1 MPTHSSTGSSR
12 AAQHAIPAR
21 RPASSRP
28 WRVRESRWPTARA
41 RISVRWWRGSPRRSR
56 SATARCRST
65 LTRRSYSGRGGSALP
80 RRSVRKRSRSSWRR
94 SQKSGSPRR
103 RRTWCTTC
111 SCCSRSGAWGPMRW
125 RGCCVIGTDR
135 LNLTPSLGEART
147 LARDYDVVPLY
158 AEFIGD
164 LETPISAVLK
174 FSGEENVFLLE
185 SAEAAERFGR
195 YSFLG
200 FDPKRTLSYRNG
212 IYTIVDADGVRE
224 VAAKDP
230 FSGLAE
236 LVGKKSVAPLPNLPA
251 FVGGA
256 VGYFSYDAVRYLERL
271 PDAPPDDLHL
281 PEAYFAITNTLI
293 VFDHLRHK
301 VLVISL
307 VDAANLRD
315 VEGEGF
321 AAAYRRAA
329 DDVRRVSERL
339 AAPETRRAFLPGDGG
354 LEISS
359 NFTRSG
365 YEEAVERAKDYIRAG
380 DAFQIVPSQRFFAEI
395 GDLNPFLLYR
405 GLRTVNPSPYMTY
418 LKLGDLSLVGASPEP
433 LVRVE
438 GRRVMTRPI
447 AGTRRRGATPEE
459 DALLAEELL
468 ADAKE
473 RAEHVMLVD
482 LGRNDIG
489 RVAEIGTVGLENFM
503 EVERYSHVMHI
514 VSTVEGDLR
523 AEYTAL
529 DALAAA
535 FPAGTVSGAPKVR
548 AMEIIDELEPTRRG
562 PYAGATGYYG
572 VDGRLDTCITL
583 RTALLKGDRVYF
595 QAGGGVVAD
604 SMPSL
609 EYEETRNKA
618 GAIVRALD
626 VARNRGMW
634 L

>member
-1 MPTHSSTGSSR
+1 MPSL
-12 AAQHAIPAR
+12 AEAR
-21 RPASSRP
+21 R
-28 WRVRESRWPTARA
+28 
-41 RISVRWWRGSPRRSR
+41 
-56 SATARCRST
+56 
-65 LTRRSYSGRGGSALP
+65 
-80 RRSVRKRSRSSWRR
+80 
-94 SQKSGSPRR
+94 
-103 RRTWCTTC
+103 
-111 SCCSRSGAWGPMRW
+111 
-125 RGCCVIGTDR
+125 
-135 LNLTPSLGEART
+135 
-147 LARDYDVVPLY
+147 LARRYEVVPLY
-158 AEFIGD
+158 AELIGD
-164 LETPISAVLK
+164 LETPISAALK
-174 FSGEENVFLLE
+174 FADEENVFLLE

-200 FDPKRTLSYRNG
+200 FDPKRTLSYRDG

-271 PDAPPDDLHL
+271 PDAPADDLHL
-281 PEAYFAITNTLI
+281 PEAYFAITDTLI

-339 AAPETRRAFLPGDGG
+339 AAPETRRAFPPGDGG

-365 YEEAVERAKDYIRAG
+365 YEEAVERAKEYIRAG
-380 DAFQIVPSQRFFAEI
+380 DALQIVPSQRFFAEI

-459 DALLAEELL
+459 DVLLAEELL

-489 RVAEIGTVGLENFM
+489 RVAEIGTVQLENFM

-583 RTALLKGDRVYF
+583 RTALLKGGRVYF

-604 SMPSL
+604 SVPSL

>member
-1 MPTHSSTGSSR
+1 MNATGRSLT
-12 AAQHAIPAR
+12 PDLYEAR
-21 RPASSRP
+21 R
-28 WRVRESRWPTARA
+28 
-41 RISVRWWRGSPRRSR
+41 
-56 SATARCRST
+56 
-65 LTRRSYSGRGGSALP
+65 
-80 RRSVRKRSRSSWRR
+80 
-94 SQKSGSPRR
+94 
-103 RRTWCTTC
+103 
-111 SCCSRSGAWGPMRW
+111 
-125 RGCCVIGTDR
+125 
-135 LNLTPSLGEART
+135 
-147 LARDYDVVPLY
+147 LAREYDVVPLY

-164 LETPISAVLK
+164 LETPISAALK
-174 FSGEENVFLLE
+174 FVDEENIFLLE

-200 FDPKRTLSYRNG
+200 FDPKRTLSYKNG
-212 IYTIVDADGVRE
+212 LYTVVDADGVRE

-230 FSGLAE
+230 FRGLAD

-256 VGYFSYDAVRYLERL
+256 VGYFSYDAVRYLEKL
-271 PDAPPDDLHL
+271 PGALSDDLHV
-281 PEAYFAITNTLI
+281 PEAYFAVTDTII

-307 VDAANLRD
+307 IDASNLRD

-321 AAAYRRAA
+321 AAAYRRAT
-329 DDVRRVSERL
+329 DDIRRVAERL
-339 AAPETRRAFLPGDGG
+339 AAPTMSRILPTGDGG
-354 LEISS
+354 SFEISS

-365 YEEAVERAKDYIRAG
+365 YEEAVEKAKEYIRAG

-395 GDLNPFLLYR
+395 GDLDPFLLYR

-418 LKLGDLSLVGASPEP
+418 LKLGDLALIGASPEP

-438 GRRVMTRPI
+438 GRHVMTRPI
-447 AGTRRRGATPEE
+447 AGTRRRGASPEE

-468 ADAKE
+468 ADHKE

-482 LGRNDIG
+482 LGRNDVG
-489 RVAEIGTVGLENFM
+489 RVAEIGTVGVENFM
-503 EVERYSHVMHI
+503 QIERYSHVMHI
-514 VSTVEGDLR
+514 VSTVTGTLR
-523 AEYTAL
+523 GEYSAL

-548 AMEIIDELEPTRRG
+548 AMEIIEELEPTRRG

-583 RTALLKGDRVYF
+583 RTALLKGGYIYF

-604 SMPSL
+604 SVPSL

-618 GAIVRALD
+618 GAMVRALE
-626 VARNRGMW
+626 VAQSRAMW

>member
-1 MPTHSSTGSSR
+1 M
-12 AAQHAIPAR
+12 
-21 RPASSRP
+21 
-28 WRVRESRWPTARA
+28 
-41 RISVRWWRGSPRRSR
+41 
-56 SATARCRST
+56 
-65 LTRRSYSGRGGSALP
+65 
-80 RRSVRKRSRSSWRR
+80 
-94 SQKSGSPRR
+94 
-103 RRTWCTTC
+103 
-111 SCCSRSGAWGPMRW
+111 
-125 RGCCVIGTDR
+125 IGTAR
-135 LNLTPSLGEART
+135 LNLTPTLGEARR
-147 LARDYDVVPLY
+147 LARGYDVVPLY

-174 FSGEENVFLLE
+174 FSGETNVFLLE

-200 FDPKRTLSYRNG
+200 FDPKRTLSYRDG
-212 IYTIVDADGVRE
+212 LYTVVDADGVRE
-224 VAAKDP
+224 VPAPDP
-230 FSGLAE
+230 FRGLAE
-236 LVGKKSVAPLPNLPA
+236 IVGRKSVAPLPNLPA

-271 PDAPPDDLHL
+271 PDAPPDDLNV
-281 PEAYFAITNTLI
+281 PEAYFAVTDSLV

-307 VDAANLRD
+307 VDAARLRD

-321 AAAYRRAA
+321 AAAYQRAA
-329 DDVRRVSERL
+329 DDIRRVADRL
-339 AAPETRRAFLPGDGG
+339 SAPLARRTLPSGSGG
-354 LEISS
+354 PGISS
-359 NFTRSG
+359 NFTKEL
-365 YEEAVERAKDYIRAG
+365 YEEAVERAKEYIRAG
-380 DAFQIVPSQRFFAEI
+380 DAFQIVPSQRFASEI
-395 GDLNPFLLYR
+395 GDLDPLLLYR

-418 LKLGDLSLVGASPEP
+418 LKLGNLSLVGASPEP

-459 DALLAEELL
+459 DAALAEELL
-468 ADAKE
+468 ADEKE

-482 LGRNDIG
+482 LGRNDLG
-489 RVAEIGTVGLENFM
+489 RVSEVGSVELVSFM
-503 EVERYSHVMHI
+503 EIERYSHVMHI
-514 VSTVEGDLR
+514 VSTVEGNLR
-523 AEYTAL
+523 ENLTAL

-583 RTALLKGDRVYF
+583 RTALLKDGVAYF
-595 QAGGGVVAD
+595 QAGRGVVAD
-604 SMPSL
+604 SVPAL
-609 EYEETRNKA
+609 EYEESHNKA
-618 GAIVRALD
+618 RAMAQALE
-626 VARNRGMW
+626 VARSREMW

>member
-1 MPTHSSTGSSR
+1 MNATDRYLMPSL
-12 AAQHAIPAR
+12 AEAR
-21 RPASSRP
+21 R
-28 WRVRESRWPTARA
+28 
-41 RISVRWWRGSPRRSR
+41 
-56 SATARCRST
+56 
-65 LTRRSYSGRGGSALP
+65 
-80 RRSVRKRSRSSWRR
+80 
-94 SQKSGSPRR
+94 
-103 RRTWCTTC
+103 
-111 SCCSRSGAWGPMRW
+111 
-125 RGCCVIGTDR
+125 
-135 LNLTPSLGEART
+135 
-147 LARDYDVVPLY
+147 LARRYEVVPLY
-158 AEFIGD
+158 AELIGD
-164 LETPISAVLK
+164 LETPISAALR
-174 FSGEENVFLLE
+174 FADEENVFLLE

-236 LVGKKSVAPLPNLPA
+236 FVGKKSVAPLPNLPA

-339 AAPETRRAFLPGDGG
+339 AAPERGRAFLPGDEG
-354 LEISS
+354 LEIAS

-365 YEEAVERAKDYIRAG
+365 YEEAVERAKEYIRAG

-438 GRRVMTRPI
+438 RRRVMTRPI
-447 AGTRRRGATPEE
+447 AGTRRRGVAPEE

-489 RVAEIGTVGLENFM
+489 RVAEIGTVQLENFM

-583 RTALLKGDRVYF
+583 RTALLKGGRVYF

-604 SMPSL
+604 SVPSL

>member
-1 MPTHSSTGSSR
+1 VIST
-12 AAQHAIPAR
+12 
-21 RPASSRP
+21 
-28 WRVRESRWPTARA
+28 T
-41 RISVRWWRGSPRRSR
+41 
-56 SATARCRST
+56 
-65 LTRRSYSGRGGSALP
+65 
-80 RRSVRKRSRSSWRR
+80 
-94 SQKSGSPRR
+94 
-103 RRTWCTTC
+103 
-111 SCCSRSGAWGPMRW
+111 
-125 RGCCVIGTDR
+125 R
-135 LNLTPSLGEART
+135 LNLTPSLGEARE
-147 LARDYDVVPLY
+147 LAREHDVVPLY

-174 FSGEENVFLLE
+174 FAGEENVFLLE

-200 FDPKRTLSYRNG
+200 FDPKRTLSYRDG
-212 IYTIVDADGVRE
+212 LYTIVDADGVRE
-224 VAAKDP
+224 IPARDP
-230 FSGLAE
+230 FRGLAE
-236 LVGKKSVAPLPNLPA
+236 IVGEKSVAPLPNLPA

-271 PDAPPDDLHL
+271 PDAPPDDLNV
-281 PEAYFAITNTLI
+281 PEACFAVTGTMV

-307 VDAANLRD
+307 VDAGRLRD

-329 DDVRRVSERL
+329 DDVRRVAERL
-339 AAPETRRAFLPGDGG
+339 SSPLGRRVLSSGEWDF
-354 LEISS
+354 EVSS
-359 NFTRSG
+359 NFTKSR
-365 YEEAVERAKDYIRAG
+365 YEEAVEKAKEYIRAG
-380 DAFQIVPSQRFFAEI
+380 DAFQIVPSQRFQAEI
-395 GDLNPFLLYR
+395 GDLDPLLLYR

-438 GRRVMTRPI
+438 GSRVMTRPI

-459 DALLAEELL
+459 DAALAEELL
-468 ADAKE
+468 ADEKE

-482 LGRNDIG
+482 LGRNDLG
-489 RVAEIGTVGLENFM
+489 RVSEVGTVELSSFM
-503 EVERYSHVMHI
+503 EIERYSHVMHI

-523 AEYTAL
+523 GDLTAL

-583 RTALLKGDRVYF
+583 RTALLKDGVAYF

-604 SMPSL
+604 SVPSL
-609 EYEETRNKA
+609 EHEETRNKA
-618 GAIVRALD
+618 GAIRRALE
-626 VARNRGMW
+626 VARSRELW

>member
-1 MPTHSSTGSSR
+1 MTATVNLNLVPSLSE
-12 AAQHAIPAR
+12 AR
-21 RPASSRP
+21 R
-28 WRVRESRWPTARA
+28 
-41 RISVRWWRGSPRRSR
+41 
-56 SATARCRST
+56 
-65 LTRRSYSGRGGSALP
+65 
-80 RRSVRKRSRSSWRR
+80 
-94 SQKSGSPRR
+94 
-103 RRTWCTTC
+103 
-111 SCCSRSGAWGPMRW
+111 
-125 RGCCVIGTDR
+125 
-135 LNLTPSLGEART
+135 
-147 LARDYDVVPLY
+147 LARSYDVVPLY

-164 LETPISAVLK
+164 LETPISAVLR
-174 FSGEENVFLLE
+174 FAEEDTVFLLE

-200 FDPKRTLSYRNG
+200 FDPKRTLSYRDG
-212 IYTIVDADGVRE
+212 LFTVVDADGVRE
-224 VAAKDP
+224 VPAKDP
-230 FSGLAE
+230 FRGLAE
-236 LVGKKSVAPLPNLPA
+236 IVGKKSVAPLPNLPA

-256 VGYFSYDAVRYLERL
+256 VGYLSYDAVRYLERL
-271 PDAPPDDLHL
+271 PDAPPDDLGV
-281 PEAYFAITNTLI
+281 PEAYFAVTDSLV

-307 VDAANLRD
+307 VDAARLRD

-329 DDVRRVSERL
+329 DDIRRVAERL
-339 AAPETRRAFLPGDGG
+339 SAPLARRAAPSGSGDFG
-354 LEISS
+354 ISS
-359 NFTRSG
+359 NFTKAG
-365 YEEAVERAKDYIRAG
+365 YEEAVERAKEYIRAG
-380 DAFQIVPSQRFFAEI
+380 DAFQIVPSQRFAAEV
-395 GDLNPFLLYR
+395 GDLDPFLLYR
-405 GLRTVNPSPYMTY
+405 GLRTINPSPYMTY
-418 LKLGDLSLVGASPEP
+418 LKLGDLALVGASHEP

-447 AGTRRRGATPEE
+447 AGTRRRGATPE
-459 DALLAEELL
+459 DDSLLAEELL
-468 ADAKE
+468 ADHKE

-489 RVAEIGTVGLENFM
+489 RVAEIGTVQLENFM

-514 VSTVEGDLR
+514 VSTVEGTLR
-523 AEYTAL
+523 EEYTAL

-548 AMEIIDELEPTRRG
+548 AMEIIDELELTRRG

-583 RTALLKGDRVYF
+583 RTALLKGGHIYF

-604 SMPSL
+604 SVPSL

-618 GAIVRALD
+618 GAIRRALE
-626 VARNRGMW
+626 VARSRELW

>member
-1 MPTHSSTGSSR
+1 M
-12 AAQHAIPAR
+12 I
-21 RPASSRP
+21 
-28 WRVRESRWPTARA
+28 
-41 RISVRWWRGSPRRSR
+41 
-56 SATARCRST
+56 AT
-65 LTRRSYSGRGGSALP
+65 
-80 RRSVRKRSRSSWRR
+80 V
-94 SQKSGSPRR
+94 
-103 RRTWCTTC
+103 
-111 SCCSRSGAWGPMRW
+111 
-125 RGCCVIGTDR
+125 R
-135 LNLTPSLGEART
+135 LNLTPTLQEARR

-174 FSGEENVFLLE
+174 FSGEANVFLLE

-200 FDPKRTLSYRNG
+200 FDPRRTLSYRG
-212 IYTIVDADGVRE
+212 GLYTVVDADGVRE
-224 VAAKDP
+224 VPAPDP
-230 FSGLAE
+230 FRGLAGI
-236 LVGKKSVAPLPNLPA
+236 VGKKSVAPLPNLPA

-256 VGYFSYDAVRYLERL
+256 VGYFSYDAVRYLEKL
-271 PDAPPDDLHL
+271 PAELAPPDDLSV
-281 PEAYFAITNTLI
+281 PEAYFAITDTLV

-301 VLVISL
+301 VLVVSL
-307 VDAANLRD
+307 VDAARVRD

-329 DDVRRVSERL
+329 DDIRRVADRL
-339 AAPETRRAFLPGDGG
+339 SAPLARRALPMGSWGS
-354 LEISS
+354 EISS
-359 NFTRSG
+359 NCTRER
-365 YEEAVERAKDYIRAG
+365 YEEAVERAKEYIRAG
-380 DAFQIVPSQRFFAEI
+380 DAFQVVPSQRFASQI
-395 GDLNPFLLYR
+395 GDLDPLLLYR

-418 LKLGDLSLVGASPEP
+418 LKFGDLSLVGASPEP

-459 DALLAEELL
+459 DAALAEDLL
-468 ADAKE
+468 ADEKE

-482 LGRNDIG
+482 LGRNDLG
-489 RVAEIGTVGLENFM
+489 RVSEVGSVELASFM
-503 EVERYSHVMHI
+503 EIERYSHVMHI
-514 VSTVEGDLR
+514 VSTVEGNLREDL
-523 AEYTAL
+523 TAL

-583 RTALLKGDRVYF
+583 RTALLKDGMIYF

-604 SMPSL
+604 SVPAL
-609 EYEETRNKA
+609 EYEESCNKA
-618 GAIVRALD
+618 RAMVSALE
-626 VARNRGMW
+626 VARSREMW

>member
-1 MPTHSSTGSSR
+1 MN
-12 AAQHAIPAR
+12 AIDKSLRPGLSDAR
-21 RPASSRP
+21 R
-28 WRVRESRWPTARA
+28 
-41 RISVRWWRGSPRRSR
+41 
-56 SATARCRST
+56 
-65 LTRRSYSGRGGSALP
+65 
-80 RRSVRKRSRSSWRR
+80 
-94 SQKSGSPRR
+94 
-103 RRTWCTTC
+103 
-111 SCCSRSGAWGPMRW
+111 
-125 RGCCVIGTDR
+125 
-135 LNLTPSLGEART
+135 
-147 LARDYDVVPLY
+147 LAREYDIVPLY

-164 LETPISAVLK
+164 LETPISAALK
-174 FSGEENVFLLE
+174 FTDEENVFLLE

-200 FDPKRTLSYRNG
+200 FDPKRTLSYRDG
-212 IYTIVDADGVRE
+212 IYTILDADGVRE

-230 FSGLAE
+230 FRGLAK

-256 VGYFSYDAVRYLERL
+256 VGNFSYDAVRYLEKLPKAL
-271 PDAPPDDLHL
+271 PDELHV
-281 PEAYFAITNTLI
+281 PEAYFAITDTLI

-307 VDAANLRD
+307 VDATNLRD
-315 VEGEGF
+315 VEGESF

-329 DDVRRVSERL
+329 DDIRHVSERL
-339 AAPETRRAFLPGDGG
+339 AAPTTRRMLPSGNGG
-354 LEISS
+354 ELEISS
-359 NFTRSG
+359 NFTRAA
-365 YEEAVERAKDYIRAG
+365 YEDAVEKAKEYIRAG

-395 GDLNPFLLYR
+395 GDLDPFLLYR
-405 GLRTVNPSPYMTY
+405 ALRTVNPSPYMTY
-418 LKLGDLSLVGASPEP
+418 LKLGNLALVGASPEP

-459 DALLAEELL
+459 DTLLAEELL
-468 ADAKE
+468 ADYKE

-482 LGRNDIG
+482 LGRNDLG
-489 RVAEIGTVGLENFM
+489 RVAEIGTVGVESFM
-503 EVERYSHVMHI
+503 QIERYSHVMHI
-514 VSTVEGDLR
+514 VSTVTGSLR
-523 AEYTAL
+523 EDHNAL

-583 RTALLKGDRVYF
+583 RTALLKDGFIHF

-604 SMPSL
+604 SVPSL
-609 EYEETRNKA
+609 EYEESRNKA
-618 GAIVRALD
+618 GAMVRALE
-626 VARNRGMW
+626 VARSRRLW

>member
-1 MPTHSSTGSSR
+1 MSGTGR
-12 AAQHAIPAR
+12 
-21 RPASSRP
+21 
-28 WRVRESRWPTARA
+28 
-41 RISVRWWRGSPRRSR
+41 
-56 SATARCRST
+56 
-65 LTRRSYSGRGGSALP
+65 
-80 RRSVRKRSRSSWRR
+80 
-94 SQKSGSPRR
+94 
-103 RRTWCTTC
+103 
-111 SCCSRSGAWGPMRW
+111 
-125 RGCCVIGTDR
+125 
-135 LNLTPSLGEART
+135 NLMPSLSEARK
-147 LARDYDVVPLY
+147 LAREYDVVPLY
-158 AEFIGD
+158 GEFIGD
-164 LETPISAVLK
+164 LETPISAALK
-174 FSGEENVFLLE
+174 FADEENVFLLE
-185 SAEAAERFGR
+185 SAEEAERFGR

-200 FDPKRTLSYRNG
+200 FDPKRTLSYRDG
-212 IYTIVDADGVRE
+212 VYTIVDADGVRE

-230 FSGLAE
+230 FRGLGQI
-236 LVGKKSVAPLPNLPA
+236 VGKKSVAPLPNLPA

-271 PDAPPDDLHL
+271 PGSTPDELQV
-281 PEAYFAITNTLI
+281 PEAYFVVTDTLI

-307 VDAANLRD
+307 VDASNLRD

-329 DDVRRVSERL
+329 DDIRRISERL
-339 AAPETRRAFLPGDGG
+339 AAPTARRSLPAGDGG
-354 LEISS
+354 VEVSS
-359 NFTRSG
+359 NFTRTG
-365 YEEAVERAKDYIRAG
+365 YEEAVEKAKEYIRAG

-395 GDLNPFLLYR
+395 GDLDPFLLYR

-418 LKLGDLSLVGASPEP
+418 LKLGDMALVGASPEP

-438 GRRVMTRPI
+438 GRRVMTRPV
-447 AGTRRRGATPEE
+447 AGTRRRGVTSEE

-482 LGRNDIG
+482 LGRNDLG
-489 RVAEIGTVGLENFM
+489 RVAQIGSVGLESFM

-523 AEYTAL
+523 EDLTAL

-572 VDGRLDTCITL
+572 IDGRLDTCITL
-583 RTALLKGDRVYF
+583 RTALLKDNRAYF

-604 SMPSL
+604 SVPSL

-618 GAIVRALD
+618 GAIVRALE
-626 VARNRGMW
+626 VAGSRELW
-634 L
+634 LYD

>member
-1 MPTHSSTGSSR
+1 MSGTGRNLFPSL
-12 AAQHAIPAR
+12 PEAR
-21 RPASSRP
+21 R
-28 WRVRESRWPTARA
+28 
-41 RISVRWWRGSPRRSR
+41 
-56 SATARCRST
+56 
-65 LTRRSYSGRGGSALP
+65 
-80 RRSVRKRSRSSWRR
+80 
-94 SQKSGSPRR
+94 
-103 RRTWCTTC
+103 
-111 SCCSRSGAWGPMRW
+111 
-125 RGCCVIGTDR
+125 
-135 LNLTPSLGEART
+135 
-147 LARDYDVVPLY
+147 LAREYDVVPLY

-164 LETPISAVLK
+164 LETPISAALK
-174 FSGEENVFLLE
+174 FADEENVFLLE

-200 FDPKRTLSYRNG
+200 FDPKRTLSYKDG
-212 IYTIVDADGVRE
+212 LYTVIDADGVRE

-230 FSGLAE
+230 FRGLAE
-236 LVGKKSVAPLPNLPA
+236 MVGKKSIVPLPNLPA

-256 VGYFSYDAVRYLERL
+256 VGYFSYDAVRYLEKL
-271 PDAPPDDLHL
+271 PDAPSDDLNV
-281 PEAYFAITNTLI
+281 PEAYFAVTGTLI

-307 VDAANLRD
+307 IDAAGLRD

-329 DDVRRVSERL
+329 DDIRRVAERL
-339 AAPETRRAFLPGDGG
+339 AAPTARRLLPSGDGAF
-354 LEISS
+354 EVSS
-359 NFTRSG
+359 NFTRTG
-365 YEEAVERAKDYIRAG
+365 YEEAVERAKEYIRAG
-380 DAFQIVPSQRFFAEI
+380 DAFQIVPSQRFFAEV
-395 GDLNPFLLYR
+395 GDLDPFLLYR

-418 LKLGDLSLVGASPEP
+418 LKLGDLALVGASPEP

-482 LGRNDIG
+482 LGRNDLG
-489 RVAEIGTVGLENFM
+489 RVAEIGTIRLESFM
-503 EVERYSHVMHI
+503 EIERYSHVMHI
-514 VSTVEGDLR
+514 VSTVEGELRKDL
-523 AEYTAL
+523 TAL
-529 DALAAA
+529 NALAAA

-548 AMEIIDELEPTRRG
+548 AMEIIAELEPTRRG

-583 RTALLKGDRVYF
+583 RTALLKDDRAYF

-604 SMPSL
+604 SVSGL
-609 EYEETRNKA
+609 EYEETCNKA
-618 GAIVRALD
+618 GAMVRALE
-626 VARNRGMW
+626 VAQSQEMW

>member
-1 MPTHSSTGSSR
+1 MNVTGR
-12 AAQHAIPAR
+12 
-21 RPASSRP
+21 
-28 WRVRESRWPTARA
+28 
-41 RISVRWWRGSPRRSR
+41 
-56 SATARCRST
+56 
-65 LTRRSYSGRGGSALP
+65 
-80 RRSVRKRSRSSWRR
+80 
-94 SQKSGSPRR
+94 
-103 RRTWCTTC
+103 
-111 SCCSRSGAWGPMRW
+111 
-125 RGCCVIGTDR
+125 
-135 LNLTPSLGEART
+135 NLTPGLSEARR
-147 LARDYDVVPLY
+147 LAREYDIVPLY

-164 LETPISAVLK
+164 LETPISAALK
-174 FSGEENVFLLE
+174 FADEESVFLLE

-200 FDPKRTLSYRNG
+200 FDPRRTLSYGNG
-212 IYTIVDADGVRE
+212 MYTIVDADGVRE
-224 VAAKDP
+224 VPAKDP
-230 FSGLAE
+230 FRGLAG
-236 LVGKKSVAPLPNLPA
+236 LVGAKSVALLPNLPA

-256 VGYFSYDAVRYLERL
+256 VGYFSYDAVRYLEKL
-271 PDAPPDDLHL
+271 PNAPPNDLHV
-281 PEAYFAITNTLI
+281 PEAYFVVTDALI

-307 VDAANLRD
+307 IDVERLRN

-321 AAAYRRAA
+321 TAAYRRAA
-329 DDVRRVSERL
+329 DDIRRAAERL
-339 AAPETRRAFLPGDGG
+339 AAPNVHHTLPSGSGE
-354 LEISS
+354 LEVSS
-359 NFTRSG
+359 NFTRAD
-365 YEEAVERAKDYIRAG
+365 YEEAVERAKEYIRAG

-395 GDLNPFLLYR
+395 GDLDPFLLYR

-418 LKLGDLSLVGASPEP
+418 LKLGNLALVGASPEP

-438 GRRVMTRPI
+438 GRHVMTRPI
-447 AGTRRRGATPEE
+447 AGTRRRGVTSEE
-459 DALLAEELL
+459 DTLLAKELL

-482 LGRNDIG
+482 LGRNDLG
-489 RVAEIGTVGLENFM
+489 RVAKVGTVDLASFM
-503 EVERYSHVMHI
+503 QIERYSHVMHI
-514 VSTVEGDLR
+514 VSTVTGILR
-523 AEYTAL
+523 EDYTAL

-583 RTALLKGDRVYF
+583 RTAFLKDGFAYF

-604 SMPSL
+604 SAPFL

-618 GAIVRALD
+618 GAMVRALE
-626 VARNRGMW
+626 VARSRKMW

>member
-1 MPTHSSTGSSR
+1 MIG
-12 AAQHAIPAR
+12 AAKL
-21 RPASSRP
+21 S
-28 WRVRESRWPTARA
+28 
-41 RISVRWWRGSPRRSR
+41 
-56 SATARCRST
+56 
-65 LTRRSYSGRGGSALP
+65 
-80 RRSVRKRSRSSWRR
+80 
-94 SQKSGSPRR
+94 
-103 RRTWCTTC
+103 
-111 SCCSRSGAWGPMRW
+111 
-125 RGCCVIGTDR
+125 
-135 LNLTPSLGEART
+135 LTPSLGEARA

-174 FSGEENVFLLE
+174 FSGEDNVFLLE

-200 FDPKRTLSYRNG
+200 FDPKRTLSYRG
-212 IYTIVDADGVRE
+212 GLYTIVDADGVRE
-224 VAAKDP
+224 VPARDP
-230 FSGLAE
+230 FRGLAE
-236 LVGKKSVAPLPNLPA
+236 IVGEKSVAPLPNLPA

-271 PDAPPDDLHL
+271 PAELAPPDDLKV
-281 PEAYFAITNTLI
+281 PEACFVVTDTMV

-307 VDAANLRD
+307 VDAARLRD

-329 DDVRRVSERL
+329 DDVRRVAERL
-339 AAPETRRAFLPGDGG
+339 SAPLGRRVLSAGSGSF
-354 LEISS
+354 EVSS
-359 NFTRSG
+359 NFTKEL
-365 YEEAVERAKDYIRAG
+365 YEEAVEKAKEYIRAG
-380 DAFQIVPSQRFFAEI
+380 DAFQIVPSQRFQAEV
-395 GDLNPFLLYR
+395 GGLDPLLLYR

-418 LKLGDLSLVGASPEP
+418 LKLGDLFLVGASPEP

-447 AGTRRRGATPEE
+447 AGTRPRGVTPEE
-459 DALLAEELL
+459 DAALAEELL
-468 ADAKE
+468 ADEKE

-482 LGRNDIG
+482 LGRNDLG
-489 RVAEIGTVGLENFM
+489 RVSEVGSVELSSFM
-503 EVERYSHVMHI
+503 EIERYSHVMHI

-523 AEYTAL
+523 ACLTAL

-583 RTALLKGDRVYF
+583 RTALIKDGVAYF

-604 SMPSL
+604 SVPSL
-609 EYEETRNKA
+609 EHEETRNKA
-618 GAIVRALD
+618 RAIRRALE
-626 VARNRGMW
+626 VAQRRELW

>member
-1 MPTHSSTGSSR
+1 MNATGR
-12 AAQHAIPAR
+12 
-21 RPASSRP
+21 
-28 WRVRESRWPTARA
+28 
-41 RISVRWWRGSPRRSR
+41 
-56 SATARCRST
+56 
-65 LTRRSYSGRGGSALP
+65 
-80 RRSVRKRSRSSWRR
+80 
-94 SQKSGSPRR
+94 
-103 RRTWCTTC
+103 
-111 SCCSRSGAWGPMRW
+111 
-125 RGCCVIGTDR
+125 
-135 LNLTPSLGEART
+135 NLTPSLTEARR
-147 LARDYDVVPLY
+147 LAREYDVVPLY
-158 AEFIGD
+158 AELIGD
-164 LETPISAVLK
+164 LETPISAALK
-174 FSGEENVFLLE
+174 FADEENVFLLE

-200 FDPKRTLSYRNG
+200 FDPKRTLSYRDG
-212 IYTIVDADGVRE
+212 LYTVVDADGVRE
-224 VAAKDP
+224 VPAKDP
-230 FSGLAE
+230 FRGLAE
-236 LVGKKSVAPLPNLPA
+236 IVGQKSVAPLPNLPA

-256 VGYFSYDAVRYLERL
+256 VGYFSYDAVRYVEKL
-271 PDAPPDDLHL
+271 PAELTPPDELRV
-281 PEAYFAITNTLI
+281 PEAFFAVTETLI

-301 VLVISL
+301 VLVISPL
-307 VDAANLRD
+307 NAANLRD

-329 DDVRRVSERL
+329 DDVRRVAERL
-339 AAPETRRAFLPGDGG
+339 AAPNVRRALPGRDGAG
-354 LEISS
+354 FEISS
-359 NFTRSG
+359 NFTRAA
-365 YEEAVERAKDYIRAG
+365 YEEAVEKAKEYIRAG

-395 GDLNPFLLYR
+395 GDLDPFLLYR

-418 LKLGDLSLVGASPEP
+418 LKLGDLTLVGASPEP

-459 DALLAEELL
+459 DTLLAEELL

-482 LGRNDIG
+482 LGRNDLG
-489 RVAEIGTVGLENFM
+489 RVAEIGTVQLESFM

-514 VSTVEGDLR
+514 VSTVEGLLR
-523 AEYTAL
+523 EQYTAL

-572 VDGRLDTCITL
+572 IDGRLDTCITL
-583 RTALLKGDRVYF
+583 RTALLKGSHAYF

-604 SMPSL
+604 SVPSL

-618 GAIVRALD
+618 GAIVRALE
-626 VARNRGMW
+626 VAMSREMW

>member
-1 MPTHSSTGSSR
+1 MNATG
-12 AAQHAIPAR
+12 
-21 RPASSRP
+21 
-28 WRVRESRWPTARA
+28 
-41 RISVRWWRGSPRRSR
+41 RS
-56 SATARCRST
+56 
-65 LTRRSYSGRGGSALP
+65 
-80 RRSVRKRSRSSWRR
+80 
-94 SQKSGSPRR
+94 
-103 RRTWCTTC
+103 
-111 SCCSRSGAWGPMRW
+111 
-125 RGCCVIGTDR
+125 
-135 LNLTPSLGEART
+135 LTPSLTEARR
-147 LARDYDVVPLY
+147 LAREYDVVPLY
-158 AEFIGD
+158 AELIGD
-164 LETPISAVLK
+164 LETPISAALK
-174 FSGEENVFLLE
+174 FADEENVFLLE

-195 YSFLG
+195 YSFLS
-200 FDPKRTLSYRNG
+200 FDPKRTLSYRDG
-212 IYTIVDADGVRE
+212 LYTVVDADGVHE
-224 VAAKDP
+224 VPAKDP
-230 FSGLAE
+230 FRGLAE
-236 LVGKKSVAPLPNLPA
+236 IVGQKSVAPLPNLPA

-256 VGYFSYDAVRYLERL
+256 VGYFSYDAVRYVEKL
-271 PDAPPDDLHL
+271 PAELAPPDELRV
-281 PEAYFAITNTLI
+281 PEAYFAVTETLI

-307 VDAANLRD
+307 VDAANLPD

-329 DDVRRVSERL
+329 DDVRRVAERL
-339 AAPETRRAFLPGDGG
+339 AAPNVRRTLPDGDGAG
-354 LEISS
+354 FEVSS
-359 NFTRSG
+359 NFTRAA
-365 YEEAVERAKDYIRAG
+365 YEEAVEKAKEYIRAG

-395 GDLNPFLLYR
+395 GDLDPFLLYR

-418 LKLGDLSLVGASPEP
+418 LKLGDLALVGASPEP

-438 GRRVMTRPI
+438 GRRVMTRPA

-482 LGRNDIG
+482 LGRNDLG
-489 RVAEIGTVGLENFM
+489 RVAEIGTVHLESFM

-514 VSTVEGDLR
+514 VSTVEGILR
-523 AEYTAL
+523 EQYTAL

-572 VDGRLDTCITL
+572 IDGRLDTCITL
-583 RTALLKGDRVYF
+583 RTALLKGSHAYF
-595 QAGGGVVAD
+595 QAGAGVVAD
-604 SMPSL
+604 SVPSL

-618 GAIVRALD
+618 GAIVRALE
-626 VARNRGMW
+626 VAMSREMW

>member
-1 MPTHSSTGSSR
+1 MNVTG
-12 AAQHAIPAR
+12 
-21 RPASSRP
+21 
-28 WRVRESRWPTARA
+28 
-41 RISVRWWRGSPRRSR
+41 RS
-56 SATARCRST
+56 
-65 LTRRSYSGRGGSALP
+65 
-80 RRSVRKRSRSSWRR
+80 
-94 SQKSGSPRR
+94 
-103 RRTWCTTC
+103 
-111 SCCSRSGAWGPMRW
+111 
-125 RGCCVIGTDR
+125 
-135 LNLTPSLGEART
+135 LTPSLNEARR
-147 LARDYDVVPLY
+147 LAREYDVVPLY
-158 AEFIGD
+158 AELIGD
-164 LETPISAVLK
+164 LETPISAALK
-174 FSGEENVFLLE
+174 FADEENVFLLE

-200 FDPKRTLSYRNG
+200 FDPKRTLSYRDG
-212 IYTIVDADGVRE
+212 LYTVVDADGVRE

-230 FSGLAE
+230 FRGLAE
-236 LVGKKSVAPLPNLPA
+236 IVGQKSVAPLPNLPA

-256 VGYFSYDAVRYLERL
+256 VGYFSYDAVRYVEKL
-271 PDAPPDDLHL
+271 PAELAPPDELRV
-281 PEAYFAITNTLI
+281 PEAYFAVTETLI

-329 DDVRRVSERL
+329 DDVRRVAERL
-339 AAPETRRAFLPGDGG
+339 AAPNVRRAIPGGHG
-354 LEISS
+354 AGFEISS
-359 NFTRSG
+359 NFTRAA
-365 YEEAVERAKDYIRAG
+365 YEEAVEKAKEYIRAG

-395 GDLNPFLLYR
+395 GDLDPFLLYR

-418 LKLGDLSLVGASPEP
+418 LKLGNLALVGASPEP

-438 GRRVMTRPI
+438 GRRVMTRPV

-482 LGRNDIG
+482 LGRNDLG
-489 RVAEIGTVGLENFM
+489 RVAEIGTVQLESFM

-514 VSTVEGDLR
+514 VSTVEGILR
-523 AEYTAL
+523 EQYTAL

-572 VDGRLDTCITL
+572 IDGRLDTCITL
-583 RTALLKGDRVYF
+583 RTALLKGSRAYF

-604 SMPSL
+604 SVPSL

-618 GAIVRALD
+618 GAIVRALE
-626 VARNRGMW
+626 VARSREMW

>member
-1 MPTHSSTGSSR
+1 MTG
-12 AAQHAIPAR
+12 
-21 RPASSRP
+21 
-28 WRVRESRWPTARA
+28 TAR
-41 RISVRWWRGSPRRSR
+41 IFP
-56 SATARCRST
+56 
-65 LTRRSYSGRGGSALP
+65 
-80 RRSVRKRSRSSWRR
+80 
-94 SQKSGSPRR
+94 
-103 RRTWCTTC
+103 
-111 SCCSRSGAWGPMRW
+111 
-125 RGCCVIGTDR
+125 
-135 LNLTPSLGEART
+135 TPSLGEARG

-174 FSGEENVFLLE
+174 FSGEDNVFLLE

-200 FDPKRTLSYRNG
+200 FTPKRTLSYRDG
-212 IYTIVDADGVRE
+212 LYTVVDADGVRE
-224 VAAKDP
+224 VPAKDP
-230 FSGLAE
+230 FGGLAE
-236 LVGKKSVAPLPNLPA
+236 IVGKKSVAPLPNLPA

-271 PDAPPDDLHL
+271 PDAPPDDLGV
-281 PEAYFAITNTLI
+281 PEACFVVTDTLV

-301 VLVISL
+301 VLVVSL

-329 DDVRRVSERL
+329 DDLRRVAERL
-339 AAPETRRAFLPGDGG
+339 SAPLARRALPSGSGSF
-354 LEISS
+354 EVSS
-359 NFTRSG
+359 NFTRAR
-365 YEEAVERAKDYIRAG
+365 YEEAVERAKEYIRAG
-380 DAFQIVPSQRFFAEI
+380 DAFQIVPSQRFQSEI
-395 GDLNPFLLYR
+395 GELDPLLLYR

-418 LKLGDLSLVGASPEP
+418 LKLGDLALVGASPEP

-438 GRRVMTRPI
+438 GSRVMTRPI
-447 AGTRRRGATPEE
+447 AGTRPRGATQE
-459 DALLAEELL
+459 DDAALAEVLL
-468 ADAKE
+468 ADEKE

-482 LGRNDIG
+482 LGRNDLG
-489 RVAEIGTVGLENFM
+489 RVSEVGSVELTSFM

-514 VSTVEGDLR
+514 VSTVEGNLR
-523 AEYTAL
+523 GNLNAL

-583 RTALLKGDRVYF
+583 RTALLKEGVAYF

-604 SMPSL
+604 SVPSL
-609 EYEETRNKA
+609 EHEETRNKA
-618 GAIVRALD
+618 RAMVLALE
-626 VARNRGMW
+626 VARKRDMW